1 MLDQMALLQEAPTAL
16 EQVRNLAPLDI
27 VGLSIVGLLV
37 LLGLWR
43 GLWWQVIR
51 LLGLVAAV
59 ALARV
64 FSPEVGLWISE
75 TWTELS
81 PRLAHGTAWVSVF
94 LLTLGAASILGLIGQ
109 RILEAMQLGL
119 ANRLGGAVVGALTGV
134 LVHLAALVV
143 FCQLA
148 PEGFVADHVPGTYSE
163 RLVNAT
169 GNRWRVVLGAEAADE
184 IQRVFDRMPATV
196 EDPAWPASE
205 PEGGVVR

>member
-1 MLDQMALLQEAPTAL
+1 MALLDTSPGFID
-16 EQVRNLAPLDI
+16 QVRELAALDI
-27 VGLSIVGLLV
+27 VGLSIVGILI

-64 FSPEVGLWISE
+64 FSPETALWISE
-75 TWTELS
+75 SWPDLS

-94 LLTLGAASILGLIGQ
+94 LLTLGAASLLGLLGQ

-119 ANRLGGAVVGALTGV
+119 ANRLGGAVVGAVTGV
-134 LVHLAALVV
+134 LVYLAALVM

-148 PEGFVADHVPGTYSE
+148 PEGFVAEHVPGTYSE
-163 RLVNAT
+163 RLVDAA
-169 GNRWRVVLGAEAADE
+169 GRRWRVVLGAEAARE
-184 IQRVFDRMPATV
+184 LERVFGRESERPEEPALPV
-196 EDPAWPASE
+196 SE
-205 PEGGVVR
+205 ERRTGVVR